1 MATKT
6 SEVFP
11 QGNPIKMLRP
21 RQFVYVLALLLLCL
35 LITAA
40 GCAPPSAAPPATQA
54 PDATHTPTP
63 EPVAGLAPAPTVGAA
78 AGSASLPEP
87 FDSDLLLRG
96 VQPQAYIEDACTY
109 LKQRWAP
116 ENSAP
121 GTVVTPIMYHR
132 VGEGA
137 GAGGG
142 EGVPPAYFR
151 RTMAEARRLGYQT
164 VTAPQA
170 AAFLQDNAKIPERS
184 LLLIVDDRRL
194 GTVEGHFLPVLEEY
208 DWTVTLGW
216 IIADTD
222 TRAGLWERL
231 ERLHASGRLDV
242 QSHGLRHLYMLPN
255 TPVKQIR
262 EEIFGPIPI
271 LEQHVGYRPV
281 VFVWPGGNFTK
292 KTVEVAREA
301 GYQLGFTVF
310 ARGPLLYNWIPLG
323 KEERAVE
330 DPLLVLPRY
339 WGSRGII
346 EQLGKAAAIGDQAK
360 SYAAAHFDQEAAYYH
375 ANCGGQLQKQ

>member
-1 MATKT
+1 M
-6 SEVFP
+6 FYRRR
-11 QGNPIKMLRP
+11 LRYAP
-21 RQFVYVLALLLLCL
+21 ALLFLALLM
-35 LITAA
+35 AA
-40 GCAPPSAAPPATQA
+40 GCAPPSAAPPAIQSPSGTL
-54 PDATHTPTP
+54 TPTQLP
-63 EPVAGLAPAPTVGAA
+63 AASPTPALPAGAVAGA
-78 AGSASLPEP
+78 ASLPDP

-96 VQPQAYIEDACTY
+96 VQPQTYIEDACAY
-109 LKQRWAP
+109 LQQRWAP

-121 GTVVTPIMYHR
+121 GTILVPVMYHR

-151 RTMAEARRLGYQT
+151 QTMAEARRLGYQT
-164 VTAPQA
+164 VTAAQA
-170 AAFLQDNAKIPERS
+170 ASFLEDNASIPERS

-231 ERLHASGRLDV
+231 ERLHATGRLDV

-281 VFVWPGGNFTK
+281 AFVWPGGNFTR

-301 GYQLGFTVF
+301 GYKLGFTVF
-310 ARGPLLYNWIPLG
+310 ARGPLLFNWIPLG
-323 KEERAVE
+323 KEERAME

-346 EQLGKAAAIGDQAK
+346 EQIGKAAAIGDEARAH
-360 SYAAAHFDQEAAYYH
+360 AAVHFDQEAAYYRAH
-375 ANCGGQLQKQ
+375 CGGELVISEQ